1 MLMSQPRT
9 SQSSIQY
16 RNPNYQN
23 YMPYPTN
30 QPFMSHPYPSKHIV
44 YPQHQRGIHPRT
56 QTYPTQFIGG
66 MHRHGQM
73 GQYQQQQPLGQYVPR
88 DTHEKMI
95 RKYEN
100 VLRMLKA
107 QNIAVIDKLRI
118 LMKRMY
124 DQEKMVKDYILTGVI
139 NDTTEA
145 SQQKFMENF
154 KSISNQYQQ
163 NNHNNIIEEYKQPDF
178 QYEIYD

>member
-1 MLMSQPRT
+1 MSRE
-9 SQSSIQY
+9 
-16 RNPNYQN
+16 
-23 YMPYPTN
+23 
-30 QPFMSHPYPSKHIV
+30 
-44 YPQHQRGIHPRT
+44 
-56 QTYPTQFIGG
+56 
-66 MHRHGQM
+66 
-73 GQYQQQQPLGQYVPR
+73 
-88 DTHEKMI
+88 THEKMI